1 MEIKSKERRKRKR
14 SVFFSN
20 SSVPRGHSTDE
31 HNREEWKKWKKV
43 RAARWR
49 VPGRAE
55 HRVEYENGKEENKR
69 ERKRE
74 IKRRGG
80 RDAGGKVAVEGK
92 RKRAK
97 SRTGGQGWMG

>member
-1 MEIKSKERRKRKR
+1 MEESARGKVACTGKSGT
-14 SVFFSN
+14 S
-20 SSVPRGHSTDE
+20 
-31 HNREEWKKWKKV
+31 
-43 RAARWR
+43 
-49 VPGRAE
+49 
-55 HRVEYENGKEENKR
+55 EYGNGKEENKR